1 MALPPLYIAPN
12 MINVIPA
19 RQSPVG
25 NDQAKSILSSRYDIA
40 LDAMMLI
47 RATAVSE
54 AQMTAE
60 NPVIRIRILYKACII
75 SSIICTVLLA

>member
-1 MALPPLYIAPN
+1 
-12 MINVIPA
+12 MINVIPV

-25 NDQAKSILSSRYDIA
+25 NDQAKSILSSRYVIA

-60 NPVIRIRILYKACII
+60 NPVIKIRILYKACII